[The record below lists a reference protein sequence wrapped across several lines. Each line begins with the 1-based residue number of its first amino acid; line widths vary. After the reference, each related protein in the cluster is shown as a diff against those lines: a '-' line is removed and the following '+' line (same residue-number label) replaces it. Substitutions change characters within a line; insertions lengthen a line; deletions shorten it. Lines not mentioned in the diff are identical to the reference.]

1 MAEASMFSWCF
12 FVSGVEKVSVQFTDK
27 RLSHETG
34 NDSKEPVCFI
44 TDSQSALSF

>member
-12 FVSGVEKVSVQFTDK
+12 FVSGVDKVSIQFIDK
-27 RLSHETG
+27 MLSHETG

-44 TDSQSALSF
+44 TDSHSVLSF